1 MIIILILNF
10 LVWELLHTDLQ
21 SWVQM
26 IWITMS
32 QIKKWYKI
40 NVEQPSCN
48 NYFDLLFSIL
58 YFDLLAKN
66 ELRANAQKNRAN
78 RGHSSK
84 PNLPSFS
91 VCNKVLMNL

>member
-32 QIKKWYKI
+32 QIKMWYKI

-48 NYFDLLFSIL
+48 NYFDLLF
-58 YFDLLAKN
+58 
-66 ELRANAQKNRAN
+66 
-78 RGHSSK
+78 
-84 PNLPSFS
+84 
-91 VCNKVLMNL
+91 

>member
-32 QIKKWYKI
+32 QIKMWYKI
-40 NVEQPSCN
+40 NVEQPSRN

-66 ELRANAQKNRAN
+66 E
-78 RGHSSK
+78 
-84 PNLPSFS
+84 F
-91 VCNKVLMNL
+91 

>member
-32 QIKKWYKI
+32 QIKMWYKI
-40 NVEQPSCN
+40 NVEQFN
-48 NYFDLLFSIL
+48 QVVIIIL
-58 YFDLLAKN
+58 IYCLAFCT
-66 ELRANAQKNRAN
+66 LICLQK
-78 RGHSSK
+78 
-84 PNLPSFS
+84 
-91 VCNKVLMNL
+91 MN